1 MASISQGFAQ
11 SQKMAQNMV
20 LAPQLRQSLKILQ
33 SSALEL
39 QSVIAEEL
47 EVNPTLDDSPIDSV
61 SIEEPLADQKTNDEN
76 DDGNE
81 SSSSDEASE
90 EFEIL
95 RQLDED
101 SREFY
106 RESNNTNNYDSED
119 ERRRQHFLDSLI
131 GETSLQQHLMEQAE
145 LSGLDAQ
152 GLQAMEYLIG
162 SLDNKGFLTSPLSD
176 LSLHS
181 NLPLRSLQDALAQ
194 LQSFDPPGIG
204 ARDLQECLLLQ
215 LRNHH
220 PEESLPVRLVRDTFD
235 LLMRRRIPEIAR
247 RLQCSV
253 DDVQETLEKIA
264 ECDPAPGRRFS
275 DDENRSVTA
284 DVTVEYEKGE
294 FNVTLNNDFIP
305 RLRISSTYKEM
316 LARGRL
322 KGIERE
328 FIREKIR
335 SGKFLISSI
344 EQRQQT
350 LERITWVI
358 IRYQEDFFKEG
369 VSKLRPLTMT
379 QVAQEVGV
387 HETTV
392 SRAIAN
398 KYIRTPHG
406 LFEMKYFFTPGYQ
419 GEDGSAVSNKS
430 IKDMISALI
439 EREPPEKPLSD
450 QKIVN
455 RLKEKNITIARRT
468 VAKYRESMGI
478 LPAKLRRQY

>member
-1 MASISQGFAQ
+1 
-11 SQKMAQNMV
+11 MAQNMV

-39 QSVIAEEL
+39 QTVIAEEL

-61 SIEEPLADQKTNDEN
+61 SIEEPLADQKNQDEQSDN
-76 DDGNE
+76 HDSSPSDE
-81 SSSSDEASE
+81 SSD

-106 RESNNTNNYDSED
+106 RDSNHTNNYDSED
-119 ERRRQHFLDSLI
+119 ERRRQHFFDSMV
-131 GETSLQQHLMEQAE
+131 GETSLQQHLMEQAK
-145 LSGLDAQ
+145 LSGLDDQ

-181 NLPLRSLQDALAQ
+181 NLPLRSLQKALEQ

-204 ARDLQECLLLQ
+204 ARNLQECLLLQ
-215 LRNHH
+215 LRSHH
-220 PEESLPVRLVRDTFD
+220 HEESLPVRLVRDTFD
-235 LLMRRRIPEIAR
+235 LLMRRRVPEIAR
-247 RLQCSV
+247 KLQCSV
-253 DDVQETLEKIA
+253 DDVQETLEKIS

-275 DDENRSVTA
+275 DDENRTVTA
-284 DVTVEYEKGE
+284 DVIVEYEEGE
-294 FNVTLNNDFIP
+294 FTVTLNNDFIP
-305 RLRISSTYKEM
+305 RLRISPTYKEM

-322 KGIERE
+322 KGKERE

-358 IRYQEDFFKEG
+358 IRYQENFFKEG

-379 QVAQEVGV
+379 QVAKEVGV

-398 KYIRTPHG
+398 KYIKTPHG

-430 IKDMISALI
+430 IKDMISAMI
-439 EREPPEKPLSD
+439 DREPPEKPLSD

-455 RLKEKNITIARRT
+455 LLNEKNITIARRT